1 MPSNRF
7 VQTNE
12 EEAFVT
18 YEDIVLVLPV
28 PSEDKRP
35 RFQDMMYFNCNLDE
49 FQLQFFFCNLNKI
62 LFN

>member
-35 RFQDMMYFNCNLDE
+35 RFQGMMYFNCNLDE
-49 FQLQFFFCNLNKI
+49 FQLQ
-62 LFN
+62 